1 MLYLESIE
9 GISRDEPTLLDYDQ
23 RWKNNAI
30 YCLFAAQGSYLL
42 SQNHLMIRCL
52 AYLSKLTKK
61 TVMTLR
67 PLHISLCQREIIFW
81 FQCSRKELTCF
92 KEKASIIFLCLL
104 CFVSGSFQDNMQ
116 ISCLALGHILV
127 ESKSPLHFND
137 ERHQFFAV
145 LLKGTPGHYGCQ
157 NELLF
162 YSHINGIQPNS
173 FEVLLPVK
181 SCNVVSAVGWLSKVD
196 KTEGLISPSLISA
209 VALHLTPILPKTKI
223 LCDF

>member
-1 MLYLESIE
+1 M
-9 GISRDEPTLLDYDQ
+9 
-23 RWKNNAI
+23 
-30 YCLFAAQGSYLL
+30 
-42 SQNHLMIRCL
+42 
-52 AYLSKLTKK
+52 
-61 TVMTLR
+61 
-67 PLHISLCQREIIFW
+67 
-81 FQCSRKELTCF
+81 
-92 KEKASIIFLCLL
+92 FLCLL

-196 KTEGLISPSLISA
+196 KT
-209 VALHLTPILPKTKI
+209 
-223 LCDF
+223 